1 MKSQTVV
8 FLGPTLS
15 HSTGNKILK
24 ADYRPPARMG
34 DIYALQATRVK
45 HIILIDG
52 VFHNERS
59 VWQREILAAIDE
71 GITVWGASSMGALRA
86 AELYHFGMI
95 GFGTI
100 FEWYK
105 NNIINGDDEVAL
117 HHGPEESNYL
127 AVSEP
132 LVNIRF
138 TLAEAVKSNCL
149 SQEQADQLIIL
160 AKGLYYPHRSYQ
172 ELIKSDLC
180 QKWCEEQRTK
190 LKHFFKHQ
198 KVDLKQLDATGVL
211 QHCAKVI
218 GRSEINQNRLINNID
233 SELNKVTVK
242 AKKNPTLLSA
252 TTQNSSKVG
261 NDIIFEDDR
270 LPYQIAHYQFRDFT
284 TSSGAI
290 KGSELFSLLQKPS
303 LLTNELRE
311 QLISDWY
318 LLEWSRIKH
327 LSCPKNYQQQFMI
340 QWQKQYEIND
350 LNLWLYNNG
359 LTTNRY
365 HKILKNKALISW
377 LIEQTPQ
384 QFSINWNVSD
394 ALLIELYITGSLSK
408 WNLIQSN
415 IKCEESMQIPNRK
428 QILKN
433 AKNIPEYKKTIWP
446 TVIRRGFFVDWARY
460 RGVAC
465 PSELLTEKMNE
476 LKEFGNTIPLATFL
490 NAIEIPRENYQ
501 DLVHAYC
508 LSQWLVSHQPSFFG
522 FNCWSFLLA
531 ALNELQLTGKIADVL
546 SKSA

>member
-1 MKSQTVV
+1 MKSQTVI

-15 HSTGNKILK
+15 HSDGNKILK

-52 VFHNERS
+52 VFHSEPS

-105 NNIINGDDEVAL
+105 DNIINGDDEVAL
-117 HHGPEESNYL
+117 HHGPEETNYL
-127 AVSEP
+127 KVSEP

-138 TLAEAVKSNCL
+138 TLAEAVKSNYL

-172 ELIKSDLC
+172 ELIKSELF
-180 QKWCEEQRTK
+180 QKWPEEQRTK
-190 LKHFFKHQ
+190 LKHFFKHH
-198 KVDLKQLDATGVL
+198 KVDIKQLDAIEVL

-218 GRSEINQNRLINNID
+218 GRNEINQNRLINNID
-233 SELNKVTVK
+233 SELNRVTVIS
-242 AKKNPTLLSA
+242 KKHPTLLSA
-252 TTQNSSKVG
+252 TTQNSSKIE
-261 NDIIFEDDR
+261 NDIILEDDR
-270 LPYQIAHYQFRDFT
+270 LPYQTAHYKFRDFA
-284 TSSGAI
+284 TSSGAV
-290 KGSELFSLLQKPS
+290 KGSELFSLLQKLS
-303 LLTNELRE
+303 LLTDELRE

-327 LSCPKNYQQQFMI
+327 LSCPKNYEQQFMI

-359 LTTNRY
+359 LTTNEY
-365 HKILKNKALISW
+365 YKTLKNKALISW

-384 QFSINWNVSD
+384 GFNINWNVSD

-415 IKCEESMQIPNRK
+415 TKYEKSMKIPDRK
-428 QILKN
+428 QILEN
-433 AKNIPEYKKTIWP
+433 AENIPEYKNTIWP
-446 TVIRRGFFVDWARY
+446 TVIRRGFLVDWAGF
-460 RGVAC
+460 RGVVC
-465 PSELLTEKMNE
+465 PSELLAEKMTE
-476 LKEFGNTIPLATFL
+476 LKEFENTIPLSTFL
-490 NAIEIPRENYQ
+490 NAIELSRENHQ
-501 DLVHAYC
+501 ELVHAYC
-508 LSQWLVSHQPSFFG
+508 LSQWLVSRQPSFFG
-522 FNCWSFLLA
+522 FNCWSVSLA
-531 ALNELQLTGKIADVL
+531 ALNELRLTGKIADVL